1 MPDVDRLKEELQA
14 KQNTSVMQFWQFRTE
29 QPEQS
34 PFAVTLNPGAHWVQ
48 KLLLEQ
54 AMQLL
59 IWQTVQSL
67 ALEDW
72 QVQTELG
79 ELNTSTAKLAW
90 QMHWPLTRMKLGRHS
105 IQAISSQTEQ

>member
-1 MPDVDRLKEELQA
+1 M
-14 KQNTSVMQFWQFRTE
+14 
-29 QPEQS
+29 
-34 PFAVTLNPGAHWVQ
+34 
-48 KLLLEQ
+48 LLLEQ
-54 AMQLL
+54 ATQLL

-90 QMHWPLTRMKLGRHS
+90 QMH
-105 IQAISSQTEQ
+105 